1 MHTYLEHYIDG
12 KRLLDL
18 TDVGRVASVM
28 AETIIDRGFGDLSEL
43 WGSEVTLYYEGL
55 YAGATDAVRLTLESV
70 RFVVESVRAKWC
82 PIRIITAFSQNYTFK
97 KISRVYI
104 FVNIYIG
111 TYSETF
117 FVVYIGYE

>member
-1 MHTYLEHYIDG
+1 MFTYRNGHTVLNRLEVNNTNGYL
-12 KRLLDL
+12 
-18 TDVGRVASVM
+18 
-28 AETIIDRGFGDLSEL
+28 
-43 WGSEVTLYYEGL
+43 
-55 YAGATDAVRLTLESV
+55 RLTLESV